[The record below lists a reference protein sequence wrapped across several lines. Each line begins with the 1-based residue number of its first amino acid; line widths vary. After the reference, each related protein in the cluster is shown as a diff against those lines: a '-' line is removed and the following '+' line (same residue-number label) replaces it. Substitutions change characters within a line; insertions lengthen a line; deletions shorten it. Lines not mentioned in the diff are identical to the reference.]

1 MNVYVQHGSDLSADV
16 IAGRTAHE
24 GFYVRALVSPG
35 PVERNAI
42 VMGGAVATPART
54 HSADETSMRFRG
66 ARRSWNSPTS
76 DAAGVST
83 QTHSDDRADVVQG
96 FAPVDIFFAVDVVS
110 REVLFE
116 NVAR

>member
-42 VMGGAVATPART
+42 VMGGAVATLHEPMKPEVLQ
-54 HSADETSMRFRG
+54 DEIMAELQGMRFRG
-66 ARRSWNSPTS
+66 ARRSWNSPTADAVLTGYVNS
-76 DAAGVST
+76 DT
-83 QTHSDDRADVVQG
+83 LKR
-96 FAPVDIFFAVDVVS
+96 S
-110 REVLFE
+110 R
-116 NVAR
+116 